1 LLLLDPVLY
10 ERMLSIFTKVDTS
23 TEMRL
28 AFWES
33 TIAMI
38 QDHPFLGIG
47 WGAFYLV
54 YPEYD
59 FYMQGAPILIVHAH
73 NMYLNYAAEIGLPGA
88 LAFFWFFFG
97 SIYLACRAKFSMPK
111 PHLVITPFTLREDG
125 ADKELAD
132 ISATIEA
139 SMPQP
144 ARRFWHEI
152 FDVEEWR
159 LLSGLSLGLA
169 LAFISIALNG
179 LTDHL
184 LFNIPSSMFFWLLA
198 ALAAAVFLMQ
208 EDEEDI
214 VEAEENKATLLEVV
228 KAKFEATLE
237 DVRQAKPEA
246 KLEEILNLK
255 PEAAPEAKPE
265 AEADEKKEPEQEKE
279 VQPKEEEESPKAE
292 AELEEKLK
300 LFEKMKKPEDR
311 KEGAADHE
319 EGKD

>member
-1 LLLLDPVLY
+1 
-10 ERMLSIFTKVDTS
+10 
-23 TEMRL
+23 
-28 AFWES
+28 
-33 TIAMI
+33 
-38 QDHPFLGIG
+38 
-47 WGAFYLV
+47 
-54 YPEYD
+54 
-59 FYMQGAPILIVHAH
+59 
-73 NMYLNYAAEIGLPGA
+73 
-88 LAFFWFFFG
+88 
-97 SIYLACRAKFSMPK
+97 MPK
-111 PHLVITPFTLREDG
+111 PHLVVTPFTLREEG

-228 KAKFEATLE
+228 KAKFEATVE

>member
-1 LLLLDPVLY
+1 
-10 ERMLSIFTKVDTS
+10 
-23 TEMRL
+23 
-28 AFWES
+28 
-33 TIAMI
+33 
-38 QDHPFLGIG
+38 
-47 WGAFYLV
+47 
-54 YPEYD
+54 
-59 FYMQGAPILIVHAH
+59 
-73 NMYLNYAAEIGLPGA
+73 
-88 LAFFWFFFG
+88 
-97 SIYLACRAKFSMPK
+97 
-111 PHLVITPFTLREDG
+111 
-125 ADKELAD
+125 
-132 ISATIEA
+132 
-139 SMPQP
+139 MPQP

-159 LLSGLSLGLA
+159 LLAGLSLGLA

-198 ALAAAVFLMQ
+198 ALAPAVFLMQ
-208 EDEEDI
+208 EDEEDV
-214 VEAEENKATLLEVV
+214 VEAEESKATLLEVV

-237 DVRQAKPEA
+237 DVRQA
-246 KLEEILNLK
+246 K

-311 KEGAADHE
+311 KEGEADHE